1 MIPKGNDDQLMLKKK
16 KKNTQRTLG
25 DLVPKDMTQSYITN
39 SES

>member
-1 MIPKGNDDQLMLKKK
+1 MIPKGNDDQLMLKK